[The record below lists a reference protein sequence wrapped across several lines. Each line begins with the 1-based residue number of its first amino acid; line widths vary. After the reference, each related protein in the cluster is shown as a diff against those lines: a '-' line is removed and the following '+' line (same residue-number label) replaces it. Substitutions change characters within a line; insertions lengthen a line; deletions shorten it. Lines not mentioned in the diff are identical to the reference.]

1 MWLLAF
7 FLFTWG
13 CLNKCTASNFNSILW
28 WLEWE
33 RPHRLCIWTLAPQCY
48 SLRRL
53 RRCGLGGARHRRQ
66 LWGLKY
72 SCYFQSALVWFS
84 LQLDAMLSHHD
95 GLLLLWNHS
104 PNKLLLLHAAAI
116 TVSYHSN
123 RKATHGFPQ
132 RQKSSQKNFYNKEN
146 FKDCRTTQMFHINI
160 YSNVFTNPH
169 YKNKTKTL

>member
-13 CLNKCTASNFNSILW
+13 CLNKCTASNFNPILW

-33 RPHRLCIWTLAPQCY
+33 CPHRLCIWILAPQCY

-53 RRCGLGGARHRRQ
+53 RRCGLGGSSSEGLNTHVISSW
-66 LWGLKY
+66 LWWGSACNLMPCFPTTMASY
-72 SCYFQSALVWFS
+72 SS
-84 LQLDAMLSHHD
+84 
-95 GLLLLWNHS
+95 GTTS

-123 RKATHGFPQ
+123 RKATHGFTQ

-146 FKDCRTTQMFHINI
+146 FKDCRTTQMFHNH
-160 YSNVFTNPH
+160 T
-169 YKNKTKTL
+169 